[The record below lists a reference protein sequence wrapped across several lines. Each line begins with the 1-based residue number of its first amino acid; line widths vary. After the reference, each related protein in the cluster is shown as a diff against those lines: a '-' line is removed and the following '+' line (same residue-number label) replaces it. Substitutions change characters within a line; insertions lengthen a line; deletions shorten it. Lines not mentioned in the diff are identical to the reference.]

1 MIMRYQELI
10 RHPRVFQKMT
20 GLRVQEIDQLWL
32 DVQAGFAAAQEKRLE
47 KADRQ
52 RAIGGGQ
59 TTELD
64 GRDQLLL
71 TVIWLRTYPTYDVQG
86 YLFGVSQPT
95 VGRYIDRMLPLL
107 EQAGLDTMRMPDP
120 GKKHRHSL
128 NELLQAIPE
137 LVVIVDSFE
146 QKVQRPKHKEDRD
159 SWYSKKKKAHTLKS
173 QIVVDETTGRIV
185 DISTS
190 VRGRIHDLTLL
201 KQSQL
206 LDRLPE
212 GVGCM
217 ADSAYQGIHNLSPVA
232 FSPRKKPRSKPR
244 PEQDIVY
251 NHAFSQRRIVV
262 ENTICQV
269 RWFRAVSQTDRHHR
283 LNHSARVRA
292 VAGLVNRQIA
302 RRFKI

>member
-1 MIMRYQELI
+1 MIMRYHELI
-10 RHPRVFQKMT
+10 RHAAVFQKMT
-20 GLRVQEIDQLWL
+20 GLRVKEFDQLWL
-32 DVQAGFAAAQEKRLE
+32 DVQQRYAAAEEKRLE
-47 KADRQ
+47 KADRK
-52 RAIGGGQ
+52 RAMGGGLP
-59 TTELD
+59 TELD
-64 GRDQLLL
+64 GRNQVLL
-71 TVIWLRTYPTYDVQG
+71 TVIWLRTYPMYDVLG

-95 VGRYIDRMLPLL
+95 TGRYIDRVLPLL

-146 QKVQRPKHKEDRD
+146 QGVQRPKRKEDRD
-159 SWYSKKKKAHTLKS
+159 SWYSKKKKAHTMKN
-173 QIVVDETTGRIV
+173 QIAVDETSGLIVGISPSIKGR
-185 DISTS
+185 T
-190 VRGRIHDLTLL
+190 HDLPLL

-206 LDRLPE
+206 LEHLPE
-212 GVGCM
+212 GIGCM
-217 ADSAYQGIHNLSPVA
+217 ADSAYQGIHKLHPLA

-244 PEQDIVY
+244 PEQDIAY

-262 ENTICQV
+262 ENTICQL

>member
-1 MIMRYQELI
+1 MIMRYGELI
-10 RHPRVFQKMT
+10 RHAAVFQKMT
-20 GLRVQEIDQLWL
+20 GLRVKEFDGLWA
-32 DVQAGFAAAQEKRLE
+32 DIQPGFMVAEEKRLE

-71 TVIWLRTYPTYDVQG
+71 TVIWLRTYPTYDVLG
-86 YLFGVSQPT
+86 YLFWVSQPT
-95 VGRYIDRMLPLL
+95 VGRYVDRVLPLL
-107 EQAGLDTMRMPDP
+107 ERAGLDTMRMPDP

-137 LVVIVDSFE
+137 LVVIVDTFE

-159 SWYSKKKKAHTLKS
+159 SWYSKKKKAHTMKN
-173 QIVVDETTGRIV
+173 QIAVAETTGRIV
-185 DISTS
+185 GISPSVKGRTHDI
-190 VRGRIHDLTLL
+190 TLL
-201 KQSQL
+201 KQTRL
-206 LDRLPE
+206 LERLPE

-217 ADSAYQGIHNLSPVA
+217 ADSAYQGIHRLHPLA
-232 FSPRKKPRSKPR
+232 FSPRKKPANKPR
-244 PEQDIVY
+244 PEQDILY
-251 NHAFSQRRIVV
+251 NHAFSRRRIVV

-269 RWFRAVSQTDRHHR
+269 RWFRALSQTDRHHR
-283 LNHSARVRA
+283 LNHTARVRA

-302 RRFKI
+302 RRFKN